1 MKPNTIH
8 SKEYCEKRIKEI
20 KLKNKGKE
28 DDMSLGDIMLLEVF
42 EDILKKYIADEQN
55 TNH

>member
-20 KLKNKGKE
+20 KLKNKGNE

-42 EDILKKYIADEQN
+42 EDTLKKYIADEQN